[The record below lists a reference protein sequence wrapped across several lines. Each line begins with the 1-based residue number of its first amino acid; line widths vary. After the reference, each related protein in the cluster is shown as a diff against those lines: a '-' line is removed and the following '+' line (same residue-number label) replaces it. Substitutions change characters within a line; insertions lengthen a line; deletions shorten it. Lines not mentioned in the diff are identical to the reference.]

1 MPRRNTP
8 QRIILAP
15 FALTYCFLLVIVF
28 CLTFILYE
36 YFHLE
41 SYGWMPT
48 RLPVAINAERSLME
62 LYPSVFVA
70 LENHHPNYPGT
81 SYYIM
86 GNHLTNEPSTMRI
99 SLSSLAEILP
109 DRLKRTRGRIYIAA
123 RRDVPYSDVAILL
136 RICRASGAKS
146 IKLLVSSRE
155 EGK

>member
-8 QRIILAP
+8 QTITLPP
-15 FALTYCFLLVIVF
+15 FALTYCFVLVIVF

-48 RLPVAINAERSLME
+48 KLPVATNAERSLME

-99 SLSSLAEILP
+99 SLPSLAEILP
-109 DRLKRTRGRIYIAA
+109 ARLNRARGRIYIAD
-123 RRDVPYSDVAILL
+123 RRDVPYSDVAKLL

-146 IKLLVSSRE
+146 IKLLVSNSE
-155 EGK
+155 EAR